1 MYSEALHPWIEIPIN
16 RIFVL
21 VAIALALLVLR
32 DYLKL
37 VPLLSGSLVRCRGN
51 IEIEHS
57 VSQARGR
64 NRCALVGLFI
74 LALLT
79 DRYKLYP
86 ADFLGVIP
94 QAWQALAT
102 LSVLVSYIILRA
114 IIFTF
119 FRLPKLDS
127 ESRKAAHTAIY
138 NYFLAFL
145 PLMLAS
151 IGILWI
157 FKANDSVVR
166 WTLWVETFAFLWLTL
181 RRKGQILSLKYSP
194 LKTFLYLCAL
204 EVLPFACLVIPAVL
218 L

>member
-1 MYSEALHPWIEIPIN
+1 MYIEFHPWIELPIN
-16 RIFVL
+16 RIL
-21 VAIALALLVLR
+21 VVAAMALALLVLR

-37 VPLLSGSLVRCRGN
+37 LPLLSGSIVRYRGN

-57 VSQARGR
+57 VNQARSR
-64 NRCALVGLFI
+64 NRCALVALFI

-86 ADFLGVIP
+86 ANFLGAISP
-94 QAWQALAT
+94 CRQALAT
-102 LSVLVSYIILRA
+102 LGILVAYIILRV
-114 IIFTF
+114 IG
-119 FRLPKLDS
+119 FRSIRLSKLDA

-151 IGILWI
+151 VGILWV
-157 FKANDSVVR
+157 FKAGDAVVL
-166 WTLWVETFAFLWLTL
+166 WTLWAEIFVFMWLTL
-181 RRKGQILSLKYSP
+181 RREGQILSTKYSP

-204 EVLPFACLVIPAVL
+204 EALPFACLVIPAAL

>member
-1 MYSEALHPWIEIPIN
+1 MYIEFHPWIELPIN
-16 RIFVL
+16 RIL
-21 VAIALALLVLR
+21 VVAAMALALLVLR

-37 VPLLSGSLVRCRGN
+37 LPLLSGSIVRYRGN

-57 VSQARGR
+57 VNQARSR
-64 NRCALVGLFI
+64 NRCALVALFI

-86 ADFLGVIP
+86 ANFLVAISP
-94 QAWQALAT
+94 CRQALAT
-102 LSVLVSYIILRA
+102 LGILVAYIILRV
-114 IIFTF
+114 IG
-119 FRLPKLDS
+119 FRSIRLSKLDS

-151 IGILWI
+151 VGILWV
-157 FKANDSVVR
+157 FKAGDAVVL
-166 WTLWVETFAFLWLTL
+166 WTLWAEIFVFMWLTL
-181 RRKGQILSLKYSP
+181 RREGQILSTKYSP

-204 EVLPFACLVIPAVL
+204 EALPFACLVIPAVL